1 MSFLKQWSKLEKSAV
16 ASTFPEVTLFVYF
29 FLLTR
34 TERKQPAQAG
44 LPWSNKCPDGKSG
57 TQMLPFLVFQKARKF
72 NLSPQVDT
80 LLKMTCPELS
90 CFYN

>member
-16 ASTFPEVTLFVYF
+16 ALPFLKSIFLFI

-44 LPWSNKCPDGKSG
+44 LPWSNKCPDEKSG
-57 TQMLPFLVFQKARKF
+57 TQMLPSLVFQKARKF
-72 NLSPQVDT
+72 NFFPQVDT